1 MTDTHAPG
9 PIRLGMLTPSSNTVL
24 EPMLARMTAES
35 GISVHYS
42 RFRVTEISLS
52 QIGLGQFTFDAMVQ
66 TAELL
71 AHAKVDAIAWN
82 GTSAGWLGFA
92 QDEELCARIQAA
104 TGIPATSSVLAFRDA
119 FRALGTKRVGLVTPY
134 TFDVQRRIMTNW
146 EAAGFP
152 CRAERHLDLSD
163 NFSFA
168 EASEATI
175 EAMVRQVAAEGCDAA
190 AIVCTN
196 MRGAAI
202 APALEAELGIPV
214 IDSVSVTLW
223 ASLRLIG
230 AATDAFADWGR
241 IFSLPIAPA
250 AEPGT

>member
-1 MTDTHAPG
+1 
-9 PIRLGMLTPSSNTVL
+9 
-24 EPMLARMTAES
+24 
-35 GISVHYS
+35 
-42 RFRVTEISLS
+42 
-52 QIGLGQFTFDAMVQ
+52 MVAA
-66 TAELL
+66 AELL

-82 GTSAGWLGFA
+82 GTSAGWLGFP
-92 QDEELCARIQAA
+92 QDEELCARITAA

-134 TFDVQRRIMTNW
+134 TPDVQRRIMTNW
-146 EAAGFP
+146 DAAGFP
-152 CRAERHLDLSD
+152 CSAERHLDLSD

-168 EASEATI
+168 EAAESTI
-175 EAMVRQVAAEGCDAA
+175 ADMVRQVAAEGCDAA

-202 APALEAELGIPV
+202 APALERELGIPV

-230 AATDAFADWGR
+230 AATDSFSDWGR
-241 IFSLPIAPA
+241 IFDLPPA
-250 AEPGT
+250 ETVA